1 MIHNYKNTLT
11 LLFTAILISSCSSLD
26 CTTTETPTFTTL
38 NSGIFSTT
46 CATSGCHDA
55 TTQAG
60 TYNMTTYAGIIAKV
74 SGSNASASSLFT
86 QVESGSMPQ
95 NGTELTDAQKCQI
108 SNWITAGAQ
117 NN

>member
-1 MIHNYKNTLT
+1 MICTIKK
-11 LLFTAILISSCSSLD
+11 TAAFFFAVITVSSCSSLD

-38 NSGIFSTT
+38 NTSIFSTT
-46 CATSGCHDA
+46 CATSGCHNA

-60 TYNMTTYAGIIAKV
+60 TYNMSTYAGVIAKV

-95 NGTELTDAQKCQI
+95 DGTELTDTQKCQI